1 MWTQI
6 SEAYNFYKIYTQI
19 YSLVKSKNGIN
30 DNDIKEIKDRV
41 LTGGC
46 TTIKFAQWIISRL
59 RSEQNI
65 NITKLVEYFDDIFED
80 CPEHS
85 LEYTNSIYQKDWAEK
100 LNFFPMSPRLDDL
113 VYEDTL
119 KVLASG
125 SVGQIYY
132 AKLKNPYI
140 LCQNCDRFGH
150 KFKDTSID
158 IINLQWHSVCPFCNS
173 DNLSEVSE
181 VAIKVKHPGIN
192 EDIKNKK
199 KLFSWLYWLQKI
211 QWVKNKLHL
220 HVNFNDFIDNMNK
233 QIDFRE
239 ELNNNHKFRNNFR
252 GNDCVYFPMVF
263 EGSSNIIITEFVRS
277 EEMDNIT
284 EFNQFKTTLN
294 FACFI
299 TKMIINDNFIH
310 GDLHHKNWK
319 VRMISENKPQMVV
332 FDCGICFEASDKDF
346 GIKIWEGFENNDI
359 QVFIDNIDML
369 IEGEYSPNV
378 KEYVTNILKKYVNDT
393 YDLICILNELNS
405 LLSEFN
411 CRLSSLI
418 LNYILL
424 LCVID
429 ATLKK
434 HNLIGK
440 IKTDSSS
447 SSRSN
452 SLSSSLEG
460 SLTDTPLSD
469 VEEEHLINTSDGS
482 GNELTTDG
490 SSNELTESEDELLSS
505 SSMLENKKK
514 EETKDNSNISIKKKY
529 QHYNI
534 IKSKM
539 MDLLAFIDSRDTY
552 QDTRKY
558 LEEKKKRYN
567 NHIESNV
574 LFFGADYNHLD
585 LEPPE

>member
-6 SEAYNFYKIYTQI
+6 TEAYNFYKIYTQI
-19 YSLVKSKNGIN
+19 NNLVRSDDEIN
-30 DNDIKEIKDRV
+30 NDDLQEIKDRV
-41 LTGGC
+41 LNGGC

-65 NITKLVEYFDDIFED
+65 NITLLVDYFDDIFED

-85 LEYTNSIYQKDWAEK
+85 LEYTNQIYRKDWEDR
-100 LNFFPMSPRLDDL
+100 LNFLPMSPYLDDL
-113 VYEDTL
+113 IYEDTL

-140 LCQNCDRFGH
+140 LCQKCDRFGH
-150 KFKDTSID
+150 KFKDTSVD
-158 IINLQWHSVCPFCNS
+158 ILNPQWSNLCPFCNS
-173 DNLSEVSE
+173 DNLTEVSE

-192 EDIKNKK
+192 EDIENKK

-220 HVNFNDFIDNMNK
+220 HMNFNDFIDNMNK

-239 ELNNNHKFRNNFR
+239 ELYNNHKFRNNFR

-263 EGSSNIIITEFVRS
+263 EGSSNIIITEFVQAQ
-277 EEMDNIT
+277 EMNKIS

-294 FACFI
+294 FACFV
-299 TKMIINDNFIH
+299 TKMIVNDNFIH

-319 VRMISENKPQMVV
+319 VRMITQNKPQMVV
-332 FDCGICFEASDKDF
+332 FDCGICFEACDKDF

-378 KEYVTNILKKYVNDT
+378 KEYVTNILKKYINDS
-393 YDLICILNELNS
+393 YDLICILNEFNS

-418 LNYILL
+418 LNYVLL

-440 IKTDSSS
+440 IKTDYSSTPKT
-447 SSRSN
+447 N

-460 SLTDTPLSD
+460 SLTETPLSD
-469 VEEEHLINTSDGS
+469 VEENGD
-482 GNELTTDG
+482 ELTTDG
-490 SSNELTESEDELLSS
+490 SGDELTTDGSGCELTESEDELI
-505 SSMLENKKK
+505 ENNNLNN
-514 EETKDNSNISIKKKY
+514 NSNNNIEKEY

-558 LEEKKKRYN
+558 LEDKNKRYN

-574 LFFGADYNHLD
+574 LFFGADYNHLY

>member
-6 SEAYNFYKIYTQI
+6 TEAYNFYKIYTQI
-19 YSLVKSKNGIN
+19 NNLVRYDDEIN
-30 DNDIKEIKDRV
+30 NEDLQEIKDRV
-41 LTGGC
+41 LNGGC

-65 NITKLVEYFDDIFED
+65 NITLLVDYFDDIFED

-85 LEYTNSIYQKDWAEK
+85 LEYTNQIYRKDWEDR
-100 LNFFPMSPRLDDL
+100 LNFLPMSPHLDDL
-113 VYEDTL
+113 IYEDTL

-140 LCQNCDRFGH
+140 LCQKCDRFGH
-150 KFKDTSID
+150 KFKDTSVD
-158 IINLQWHSVCPFCNS
+158 ILNSQWSNLCPFCNS
-173 DNLSEVSE
+173 DNLTEVSE

-192 EDIKNKK
+192 EDIENKK
-199 KLFSWLYWLQKI
+199 KLFGWLYWLQKI

-220 HVNFNDFIDNMNK
+220 HMNFNDFIDNMNK

-239 ELNNNHKFRNNFR
+239 ELYNNHKFRNNFR

-263 EGSSNIIITEFVRS
+263 EGSSNIIITEFVQAQ
-277 EEMDNIT
+277 EMNKIS

-294 FACFI
+294 FACFV
-299 TKMIINDNFIH
+299 TKMIVNDNFIH

-319 VRMISENKPQMVV
+319 VRMITQNKPQIVV
-332 FDCGICFEASDKDF
+332 FDCGICFQAEDKEF

-378 KEYVTNILKKYVNDT
+378 KEYVTNILKKYINDS
-393 YDLICILNELNS
+393 YDLICILNEFNS

-418 LNYILL
+418 LNYVLL

-440 IKTDSSS
+440 IKTDYSSTPET
-447 SSRSN
+447 N

-460 SLTDTPLSD
+460 SLTETPLSD
-469 VEEEHLINTSDGS
+469 IEENGDELTTDGER
-482 GNELTTDG
+482 NELTTDG
-490 SSNELTESEDELLSS
+490 SGCELTESEDEF
-505 SSMLENKKK
+505 MENN
-514 EETKDNSNISIKKKY
+514 NSNNNSNNNNNINNNIEKKY

-558 LEEKKKRYN
+558 LEDKNKRYN

-574 LFFGADYNHLD
+574 LFFGADYNHLY